1 MGTFDLHCALKAWL
15 LRDKDFLKRIFG
27 MVYPVIP
34 TNNAAVDAVALVAGK
49 IDSSLE
55 ISEAQKA
62 SIAAFILA
70 HRRQDILFLN
80 NKSAGHPSLL
90 GALLDAGVLGWAGGN
105 AGYTVK
111 QQYRERFGLTFS
123 TVEDG
128 SLHSHPVSRS
138 GLWYRNRMSTRFL
151 YWEDVVSLEFA
162 PAFFVLPVD
171 FVSTVAAFRDGHRPS
186 GTFQRCYYPPD
197 VAEAELFL
205 ASVLAE
211 AQSSGIAL
219 AQIADG
225 FVCADPVAVTD
236 HFDAHA
242 AKTYSRE
249 GVGFS
254 IATKDRQ
261 GRASQCLGRY

>member
-1 MGTFDLHCALKAWL
+1 
-15 LRDKDFLKRIFG
+15 

-34 TNNAAVDAVALVAGK
+34 TNNAAVDAVALVTGK
-49 IDSSLE
+49 IDGSLD
-55 ISEAQKA
+55 ISEEQKA

-70 HRRQDILFLN
+70 HRRQDILFLS
-80 NKSAGHPSLL
+80 NKSAGHPNLIS
-90 GALLDAGVLGWAGGN
+90 ALLDAGVLGWAGGK
-105 AGYTVK
+105 AGYTVNPQFK
-111 QQYRERFGLTFS
+111 ERLGLTFS

-138 GLWYRNRMSTRFL
+138 GLWYRNRRSTRFL

-162 PAFFVLPVD
+162 PAFFVSPVD
-171 FVSTVAAFRDGHRPS
+171 FISTVSAFRDGYRPS

-197 VAEAELFL
+197 VAEAQGFL
-205 ASVLAE
+205 ASALAE
-211 AQSSGIAL
+211 AQSAGLGL

-225 FVCADPVAVTD
+225 FVCADPVAVRD

-242 AKTYSRE
+242 AKMYNRE

-261 GRASQCLGRY
+261 GRFSQCLGHY

>member
-1 MGTFDLHCALKAWL
+1 MGIVGLHRTIEAWL

-80 NKSAGHPSLL
+80 RKSAGHPSLL
-90 GALLDAGVLGWAGGN
+90 GALLDAGVLDWAGGK
-105 AGYTVK
+105 AGYKVK
-111 QQYRERFGLTFS
+111 PEYKELFGLTFS
-123 TVEDG
+123 TDEDG

-138 GLWYRNRMSTRFL
+138 GLWYRNRMSARFL
-151 YWEDVVSLEFA
+151 YWEDVVSLEYA

-171 FVSTVAAFRDGHRPS
+171 FFSTVAAFRDGHQPS

-211 AQSSGIAL
+211 AKSAGIAL

-225 FVCADPVAVTD
+225 FVCADPVAVRN

-242 AKTYSRE
+242 AKMYNRE

-254 IATKDRQ
+254 MATKDRQ
-261 GRASQCLGRY
+261 GRVSQCLGRY

>member
-1 MGTFDLHCALKAWL
+1 
-15 LRDKDFLKRIFG
+15 

-34 TNNAAVDAVALVAGK
+34 TNNAAVDAVALVAGN
-49 IDSSLE
+49 IDGSLG
-55 ISEAQKA
+55 ISEEHKA
-62 SIAAFILA
+62 TIAAFILA

-90 GALLDAGVLGWAGGN
+90 GALLGAGVLGWAGGK
-105 AGYTVK
+105 AGYTVDPQFK
-111 QQYRERFGLTFS
+111 ERLGLTFS

-138 GLWYRNRMSTRFL
+138 GLWYRNRRATRFL

-162 PAFFVLPVD
+162 PAFFVSPVD
-171 FVSTVAAFRDGHRPS
+171 FISTVSAFRDGYRPS
-186 GTFQRCYYPPD
+186 GTFQRCYYLPD
-197 VAEAELFL
+197 VAEAQVFL
-205 ASVLAE
+205 DVVLAD
-211 AQSSGIAL
+211 AQSAGIAL

-225 FVCADPVAVTD
+225 FVCADPVSVRD

-242 AKTYSRE
+242 AKMYNRE

-261 GRASQCLGRY
+261 GRASQCLGRYGLH

>member
-1 MGTFDLHCALKAWL
+1 VGIIDLHRTLKTWL

-34 TNNAAVDAVALVAGK
+34 TNNAAIDAVASVSGK
-49 IDSSLE
+49 IDGSLG
-55 ISEAQKA
+55 ISDEQKA

-80 NKSAGHPSLL
+80 NKSAGHPDLL
-90 GALLDAGVLGWAGGN
+90 GALLDAGVLGWAGGK

-111 QQYRERFGLTFS
+111 PQYKERFGLTFS

-151 YWEDVVSLEFA
+151 YWEDVVSFEYA
-162 PAFFVLPVD
+162 PAFFVSPVD

-186 GTFQRCYYPPD
+186 GTFQRCFYQPD
-197 VAEAELFL
+197 VAEAALFL
-205 ASVLAE
+205 SSVLAE

-225 FVCADPVAVTD
+225 FVCADPVAIID

-242 AKTYSRE
+242 AKMYNRE

-254 IATKDRQ
+254 MATKDRQ
-261 GRASQCLGRY
+261 GRFLQWLGRY